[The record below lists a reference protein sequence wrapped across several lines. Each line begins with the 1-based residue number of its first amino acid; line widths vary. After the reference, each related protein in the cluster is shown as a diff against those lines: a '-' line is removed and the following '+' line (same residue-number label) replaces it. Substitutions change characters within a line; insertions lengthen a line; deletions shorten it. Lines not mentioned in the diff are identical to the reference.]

1 MGSSGN
7 QIVETGLWQSG
18 EIMAPKK
25 NRMGILKRQR
35 EQRKAEKKELKKIRR
50 KKMREQAAAE
60 KDGSLVP
67 TDQDQDQDQVAEADE
82 TSDISSDEPA

>member
-1 MGSSGN
+1 
-7 QIVETGLWQSG
+7 
-18 EIMAPKK
+18 
-25 NRMGILKRQR
+25 
-35 EQRKAEKKELKKIRR
+35 
-50 KKMREQAAAE
+50 MREQAAAE